1 MKKTADIVPIKKEKE
16 KKQSFKVVDHIG
28 VFDNYFTDEISDKY
42 LKYFDTLNQSYKRND
57 LNLAQ
62 DKHYSF
68 LAGAYNDELSLQ
80 YLGQDFQQKFW
91 SEVYPLYCQK
101 FPILNEFAKH
111 RMYDLKL
118 QKTEKGQGYH
128 KWHCEMMGPE
138 DRNRFMV
145 ISLYLNT
152 VEKGGETEFL
162 NQGLRVE
169 PVKNRLVIF
178 PATYT
183 HVHRGNP
190 PLSGTKYIITGWV
203 EFGV

>member
-1 MKKTADIVPIKKEKE
+1 MKKTADIVPIKKEE
-16 KKQSFKVVDHIG
+16 KKKSFKVVDHIG

-42 LKYFDTLNQSYKRND
+42 LKYFDTLNQAYTRND
-57 LNLAQ
+57 VNLTQ

-68 LAGAYNDELSLQ
+68 IAEAYRNELSLP
-80 YLGQDFQQKFW
+80 YLGQDFQNKFW

-101 FPILNEFAKH
+101 FPILNDFGKH
-111 RMYDLKL
+111 RIYDLKL

>member
-1 MKKTADIVPIKKEKE
+1 MKKTADIVPIKKEE
-16 KKQSFKVVDHIG
+16 KKKSFKVVDHIG
-28 VFDNYFTDEISDKY
+28 VFDNYFTDQISDKY
-42 LKYFDTLNQSYKRND
+42 LKYFDTLNQAYTRND
-57 LNLAQ
+57 VNLTQ

-68 LAGAYNDELSLQ
+68 IAEAYRNELSLP
-80 YLGQDFQQKFW
+80 YLGQDFQNKFW

-101 FPILNEFAKH
+101 FPILNDFGKH
-111 RMYDLKL
+111 RIYDLKL

>member
-1 MKKTADIVPIKKEKE
+1 MKKTADIVPIKKEE
-16 KKQSFKVVDHIG
+16 KKKSFKVVDHIG

-42 LKYFDTLNQSYKRND
+42 LKYFDTLNQAYTRND
-57 LNLAQ
+57 VNLTQ

-68 LAGAYNDELSLQ
+68 IAEAYRNELSLP
-80 YLGQDFQQKFW
+80 YLGQDFQNKFW
-91 SEVYPLYCQK
+91 SEIYPLYCQK
-101 FPILNEFAKH
+101 FPILNDFGKH
-111 RMYDLKL
+111 RIYDLKL

>member
-1 MKKTADIVPIKKEKE
+1 MKKTADIVPIKKEE
-16 KKQSFKVVDHIG
+16 KKKSFKVVDHIG
-28 VFDNYFTDEISDKY
+28 VFDNYFTDEINDKY
-42 LKYFDTLNQSYKRND
+42 LKYFDTLNQAYTRND
-57 LNLAQ
+57 VNLTQ

-68 LAGAYNDELSLQ
+68 IAEAYRDELSLP
-80 YLGQDFQQKFW
+80 YLGQDFQNKFW
-91 SEVYPLYCQK
+91 SEIYPLYCQK
-101 FPILNEFAKH
+101 FPILNDFGKH
-111 RMYDLKL
+111 RIYDLKL

>member
-1 MKKTADIVPIKKEKE
+1 MKKTADIVPIKKEE
-16 KKQSFKVVDHIG
+16 KKKSFKVVDHIG

-42 LKYFDTLNQSYKRND
+42 LKYFDTLNQAYTRND
-57 LNLAQ
+57 VNLTQ

-68 LAGAYNDELSLQ
+68 IAEAYRDELSLP
-80 YLGQDFQQKFW
+80 YLGQDFQNKFW
-91 SEVYPLYCQK
+91 SEIYPLYCQK
-101 FPILNEFAKH
+101 FPILNDFGKH
-111 RMYDLKL
+111 RIYDLKL

>member
-1 MKKTADIVPIKKEKE
+1 MKKTADIVPIKKEE
-16 KKQSFKVVDHIG
+16 KKKSFKVVDHIG
-28 VFDNYFTDEISDKY
+28 VFDNYFTDQISDKY
-42 LKYFDTLNQSYKRND
+42 LKYFDTLNQAYTRND
-57 LNLAQ
+57 VNLTQ

-80 YLGQDFQQKFW
+80 YLGQDFQTKFW
-91 SEVYPLYCQK
+91 SEIYPLYCQK
-101 FPILNEFAKH
+101 FPILNDFGKH
-111 RMYDLKL
+111 RIYDLKL

>member
-1 MKKTADIVPIKKEKE
+1 MKKTADIVPIKKEEE
-16 KKQSFKVVDHIG
+16 KKKSFKVVDHIG
-28 VFDNYFTDEISDKY
+28 VFDNYFTDQISDKY
-42 LKYFDTLNQSYKRND
+42 LKYFDTLNQAYTRND
-57 LNLAQ
+57 VNLTQ

-68 LAGAYNDELSLQ
+68 IAEAYRDELSLP
-80 YLGQDFQQKFW
+80 YLGQDFQNKFW
-91 SEVYPLYCQK
+91 SEIYPLYCQK

-111 RMYDLKL
+111 RIYDLKL

>member
-1 MKKTADIVPIKKEKE
+1 MKKTADIVPIKKEE
-16 KKQSFKVVDHIG
+16 KKKSFKVVDHIG
-28 VFDNYFTDEISDKY
+28 VFDNYFTDQISDKY
-42 LKYFDTLNQSYKRND
+42 LKYFDTLNQAYTRND
-57 LNLAQ
+57 VNLTQ

-68 LAGAYNDELSLQ
+68 IAEAYRDELSLP
-80 YLGQDFQQKFW
+80 YLGQDFQNKFW
-91 SEVYPLYCQK
+91 SEIYPLYCQK
-101 FPILNEFAKH
+101 FPILNDFGKH
-111 RMYDLKL
+111 RIYDLKL

>member
-1 MKKTADIVPIKKEKE
+1 MKKTADIVPIKKEE
-16 KKQSFKVVDHIG
+16 KKKSFKVVDHIG
-28 VFDNYFTDEISDKY
+28 VFDNYFTDQISDKY
-42 LKYFDTLNQSYKRND
+42 LKYFDTLNQAYTRND
-57 LNLAQ
+57 VNLTQ

-68 LAGAYNDELSLQ
+68 IAEAYRDELSLP
-80 YLGQDFQQKFW
+80 YLGQDFQNKFW

-101 FPILNEFAKH
+101 FPILNDFGKH
-111 RMYDLKL
+111 RIYDLKL

>member
-1 MKKTADIVPIKKEKE
+1 MKKTADIVPIKKEE
-16 KKQSFKVVDHIG
+16 KKKSFKVVDHIG

-42 LKYFDTLNQSYKRND
+42 LKYFDTLNQAYTRND
-57 LNLAQ
+57 VNLTQ

-68 LAGAYNDELSLQ
+68 IAEAYRNELSLP
-80 YLGQDFQQKFW
+80 YLGQDFQNKFW
-91 SEVYPLYCQK
+91 SEIYPLYCQK

-111 RMYDLKL
+111 RIYDLKL